1 MARRGVR
8 RQAEHDW
15 RRLTK
20 EFSNESDRAAALVA
34 AALLDE
40 NLESLLR
47 AFMVSDHDDVERL
60 LGTSLQS
67 LGARLRA
74 CYCLG
79 LISQDE
85 AADLRIVKEVR
96 NHFAHN
102 LHVSFDDPTVVRSC
116 RRLRMIHRVLPEG
129 VEPSPRRALEQTAC
143 MLSVLLVRRRLEV
156 GPRRLLIR
164 EELSAEDM
172 VEQCPLLP
180 DEDRAEQRQE
190 PA

>member
-8 RQAEHDW
+8 RQAERDW
-15 RRLTK
+15 RRLTE
-20 EFSNESDRAAALVA
+20 EFSTESDRAAALVA

-47 AFMVSDHDDVERL
+47 AYMVSDQDEVEHL

-79 LISQDE
+79 LISHDE
-85 AADLRIVKEVR
+85 ADDLRVIKTVR

-102 LHVSFDDPTVVRSC
+102 LHVSFDDPTVVKNCARFK
-116 RRLRMIHRVLPEG
+116 LVHRVVPEG
-129 VEPSPRRALEQTAC
+129 TELSPRRALEQTAC
-143 MLSVLLVRRRLEV
+143 MLSVLLVRRRLEI
-156 GPRRLLIR
+156 GPHRRLVR
-164 EELSAEDM
+164 PELTDLEIES
-172 VEQCPLLP
+172 QCPLHSN
-180 DEDRAEQRQE
+180 DQN
-190 PA
+190 PATN